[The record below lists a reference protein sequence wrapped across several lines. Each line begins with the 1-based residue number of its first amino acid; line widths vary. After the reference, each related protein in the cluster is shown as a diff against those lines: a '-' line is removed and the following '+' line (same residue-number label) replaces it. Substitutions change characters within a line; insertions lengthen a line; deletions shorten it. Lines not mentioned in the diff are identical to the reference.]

1 MKRKILVLLCVL
13 CILLTGCN
21 KEKNS
26 KEEYMNKEIEKV
38 IVYYE
43 KEGISCSV
51 WIYMDKGERKIAVYS
66 EPEQVTE
73 DKYNYVD
80 ELKTFICERIID
92 SEKKFESGSSSGNQ
106 DDQKLL
112 WRIRIVF
119 SDGERVSL
127 SSLYDYPEYWNELVQ
142 LIEK

>member
-1 MKRKILVLLCVL
+1 
-13 CILLTGCN
+13 
-21 KEKNS
+21 
-26 KEEYMNKEIEKV
+26 MNKEIEKV

-43 KEGISCSV
+43 KEGFNCSV

-73 DKYNYVD
+73 GKYNYVD
-80 ELKTFICERIID
+80 ELKTFIRERIID

-127 SSLYDYPEYWNELVQ
+127 SVIEESVLMIESYLPSISCSSSVRGLSARKTSEYCF
-142 LIEK
+142 

>member
-26 KEEYMNKEIEKV
+26 KEDYMNKVIEKV

-43 KEGISCSV
+43 KEGFNCSV

-73 DKYNYVD
+73 GKYNYVD
-80 ELKTFICERIID
+80 ELKTFIRERIID

-127 SSLYDYPEYWNELVQ
+127 SSLDDYPEYWNDLVQ

>member
-1 MKRKILVLLCVL
+1 
-13 CILLTGCN
+13 
-21 KEKNS
+21 
-26 KEEYMNKEIEKV
+26 MNKEIEKV

-43 KEGISCSV
+43 KEGFNCSV

-73 DKYNYVD
+73 GKYNYVD
-80 ELKTFICERIID
+80 ELKTFIRERIID

-127 SSLYDYPEYWNELVQ
+127 SSLDDYPEYWNDLVK